1 LKLSVRVAQEDE
13 GEEESPVAGAELA
26 EVGNV

>member
-1 LKLSVRVAQEDE
+1 LNLSVRVAQENE

>member
-1 LKLSVRVAQEDE
+1 LNLSVRVAQENE
-13 GEEESPVAGAELA
+13 GEEESPVVGAELA